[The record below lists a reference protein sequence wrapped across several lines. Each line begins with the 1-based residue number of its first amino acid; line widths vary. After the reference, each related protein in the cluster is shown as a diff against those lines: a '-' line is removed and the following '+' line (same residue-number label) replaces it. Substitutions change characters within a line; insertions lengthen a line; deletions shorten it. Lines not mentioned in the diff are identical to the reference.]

1 MLSPYWIFQFCCTYV
16 RLTHASNRFQTQ
28 DQFVRSQE
36 AGLLK
41 KCSLRHKPCFG
52 RARYLI
58 VYTIIMGADWLQ
70 ALLALL
76 DFVQRMQSKSH
87 GREQTC
93 TLSTRATTLTSA
105 PCSSQAGKLSKQE
118 FQPCKRYQFHLESS
132 ELEFWFFQAL
142 PPLPFSAPSW
152 ECHFF
157 GKISKAE
164 IFQGFFSNPP
174 TQGMWINGVENLDA
188 SFTSSLRRFFWRLF
202 FCVCVFF
209 SGNLLGIM
217 IHPAGW
223 CNLFMI
229 AAHCCMISLCCS
241 RS

>member
-118 FQPCKRYQFHLESS
+118 FQHHRWNLIFVFSRLYLLCHFRHHRGNATFLQKIQRLRFSRD
-132 ELEFWFFQAL
+132 FFQ
-142 PPLPFSAPSW
+142 PS
-152 ECHFF
+152 
-157 GKISKAE
+157 
-164 IFQGFFSNPP
+164 

-188 SFTSSLRRFFWRLF
+188 SFTSSLRRFFF
-202 FCVCVFF
+202 
-209 SGNLLGIM
+209 
-217 IHPAGW
+217 
-223 CNLFMI
+223 
-229 AAHCCMISLCCS
+229 
-241 RS
+241 